1 MRLEPP
7 AATCTIFTF
16 KDGFLSRIAHDLR
29 IRVKS
34 FWIEI
39 EGDRIRA
46 EFDARSLEVE
56 TAMKDGRPHDALGP
70 ADKEKIR
77 ATIAGEVLHTSRHPT
92 VSFESDSFDAES
104 VRGTLKL
111 HGASRPLSFRVE
123 RAGVQRK
130 IRVTIHQPD
139 YGIEPYRAALG
150 ALKLKPDVIVELTL
164 PG

>member
-34 FWIEI
+34 FWIEAD
-39 EGDRIRA
+39 EQRIRA
-46 EFDARSLEVE
+46 EFDVRSLEVE
-56 TAMKDGRPHDALGP
+56 TAMKDGRPHDALAP

-77 ATIAGEVLHTSRHPT
+77 ATIAGDVLHTTRHPT
-92 VSFESDSFDAES
+92 VSFESESFDADS

-111 HGASRPLSFRVE
+111 HGTSRPLSFRIE
-123 RAGVQRK
+123 KSGGERK
-130 IRVTIHQPD
+130 IRVTLHQPD
-139 YGIEPYRAALG
+139 FGIEPYRAALG

>member
-7 AATCTIFTF
+7 AVTCTIFTF
-16 KDGFLSRIAHDLR
+16 KDGLLSRIAHDLR

-34 FWIEI
+34 FWIEVD
-39 EGDRIRA
+39 EQRIRA
-46 EFDARSLEVE
+46 EFDVRSLEVE
-56 TAMKDGRPHDALGP
+56 TAMKDGHPHDALAP

-77 ATIAGEVLHTSRHPT
+77 ATIAADVLHTSRHPT
-92 VSFESDSFDAES
+92 VSFESESFDAHS

-111 HGASRPLSFRVE
+111 HGTSRPLSFRIE
-123 RAGVQRK
+123 QSGDQRK
-130 IRVTIHQPD
+130 VRATIHQPD
-139 YGIEPYRAALG
+139 FGIEPYRAALG